1 MIHFDSKSKVLYL
14 LAIGYDTGMSQLL
27 GDVLSS
33 RNYGEPP
40 EIRQIKEFVQ
50 TELGLTPAVSI
61 TSENYVVRLNSAAA
75 AGALRSKLFH
85 LQKQLNTSKRVV
97 IRIG

>member
-1 MIHFDSKSKVLYL
+1 
-14 LAIGYDTGMSQLL
+14 MSQLL

-40 EIRQIKEFVQ
+40 EIRQIKKFVNAAI
-50 TELGLTPAVSI
+50 GITPAVSVNAE
-61 TSENYVVRLNSAAA
+61 TFVVRVPSAAA
-75 AGALRSKLFH
+75 AGTLRTKIFQ
-85 LQKQLNTSKRVV
+85 LQKELGGKRRVI